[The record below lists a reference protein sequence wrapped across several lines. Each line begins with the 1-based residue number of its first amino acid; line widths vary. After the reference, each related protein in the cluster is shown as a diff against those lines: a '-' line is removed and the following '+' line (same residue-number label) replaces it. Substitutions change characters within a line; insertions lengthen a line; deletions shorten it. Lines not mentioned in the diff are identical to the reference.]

1 MSRSVRKTPIMG
13 ITTCRSERE
22 DKKIWH
28 RRWRA
33 HERTKLAAMPLDDT
47 DNNLPVSVNQLS
59 NTWDMGKDG
68 RQYWPLACQDASAKR
83 FARLAG
89 RTRKERKALRA
100 RLKHKFM
107 GK

>member
-28 RRWRA
+28 RRWRV
-33 HERTKLAAMPLDDT
+33 HERTELAVMSLDDT
-47 DNNLPVSVNQLS
+47 DNRLAVSVKQLS
-59 NTWDMGKDG
+59 NVWDMGKDG
-68 RQYWPLACQDASAKR
+68 RQYWPLACQDAAAKR
-83 FARLAG
+83 IAHAKG
-89 RTRKERKALRA
+89 RTRKERKALRE